1 MRNLYLIAVPVT
13 VLLTLLVIRMFG
25 LGIPLQVT
33 QGSTSD
39 FSVIGEGKVEV
50 VPDLAYVDVGVTAD
64 GETAEEAQ
72 NAISKVNNSIVVK
85 MAEYAIEKKD
95 IETQNFNVYPNY
107 DYNAG
112 NRIIGYRGNTT
123 LNIKVKDAKL
133 VGEIAK
139 AATQA
144 GATEIQNT
152 RFVVQSPE
160 KYREQARDK
169 AITNAR
175 EQATKLSNQ
184 LGIKLGRVVN
194 MIESSTDGVG
204 PVPYYAKSADAMGG
218 GGGGTANLQPGS
230 QEITSVVTLYFE
242 KK

>member
-1 MRNLYLIAVPVT
+1 MKNLYLIAVPIT
-13 VLLTLLVIRMFG
+13 ILLTLLLIRMFG

-64 GETAEEAQ
+64 GNTAEEAQ
-72 NAISKVNNSIVVK
+72 NAISKVNNSIVAK
-85 MAEYAIEKKD
+85 MAEYTIEKKD

-123 LNIKVKDAKL
+123 LNIKVKDAKQ

-169 AITNAR
+169 AIVNAR
-175 EQATKLSNQ
+175 EQAAKLSNQ
-184 LGIKLGRVVN
+184 LGIKLGRIVN
-194 MIESSTDGVG
+194 MIESSTDGIG
-204 PVPYYAKSADAMGG
+204 PIPYYAGKADAMG

>member
-1 MRNLYLIAVPVT
+1 MKNLYLVAVPVT
-13 VLLTLLVIRMFG
+13 AVLTLFVVRMFG

-33 QGSTSD
+33 QQPTSE
-39 FSVIGEGKVEV
+39 FSVMGEGKVEV
-50 VPDLAYVDVGVTAD
+50 VPDIAYVDVGVTAD
-64 GETAEEAQ
+64 GVTAEDAQ
-72 NAISKVNNSIVVK
+72 TAISKVNNSIVAK

-107 DYNAG
+107 DYNNG
-112 NRIIGYRGNTT
+112 NRIIGYRGNTV
-123 LNIKVKDAKL
+123 LNIKVKDTKMI
-133 VGEIAK
+133 GDIAK

-169 AITNAR
+169 AIVNAR

-194 MIESSTDGVG
+194 MIESSGANTI
-204 PVPYYAKSADAMGG
+204 PYYAAQANMG

-230 QEITSVVTLYFE
+230 QEIISDVTLYFE